1 VERRCESGRFVSAR
15 KVCIKCG
22 QVKRLPFDFP
32 RRPKLTGGYEN
43 VCKQC
48 RYRQDVKA
56 RNAKNPAVNQSR
68 DWRSAMGGEKLEH
81 QVMVRLSSELHVEI
95 LAAANAEERTISGWI
110 RVAMKEKL
118 ESRAAVV
125 P

>member
-1 VERRCESGRFVSAR
+1 
-15 KVCIKCG
+15 
-22 QVKRLPFDFP
+22 
-32 RRPKLTGGYEN
+32 
-43 VCKQC
+43 
-48 RYRQDVKA
+48 
-56 RNAKNPAVNQSR
+56 
-68 DWRSAMGGEKLEH
+68 MGGEKLEH